1 MHTLILQHMLPCFLA
16 IPLFWWGRGGRKA
29 TDAARQRAG
38 PCYCCRWWKQNPF
51 FFSHYQLSNVA
62 KPTSA
67 SQSNISFLSSLCEV
81 WELQYVLPA
90 ASRKLLCI
98 VLLKWLQKCCQRDT
112 VNCSFCV
119 YVFFYLKKKG
129 EKEKNPKTLWSWKNW
144 FLLVLSVLFT
154 FLWQTLDF
162 PLCYSQCKHIQY
174 WIDLFDSFWTCSIR
188 FQMHWFMRI
197 CKVPKTLKK
206 RSTLTQE
213 LFYIRII

>member
-119 YVFFYLKKKG
+119 YVFFYLKKK
-129 EKEKNPKTLWSWKNW
+129 ERKKKTPKPCGVERT
-144 FLLVLSVLFT
+144 
-154 FLWQTLDF
+154 DF
-162 PLCYSQCKHIQY
+162 C
-174 WIDLFDSFWTCSIR
+174 
-188 FQMHWFMRI
+188 
-197 CKVPKTLKK
+197 
-206 RSTLTQE
+206 
-213 LFYIRII
+213 LFYQSFLHFFGRHWVFLSAIHSASIFNIE